1 MNWSSVKPFLGL
13 FLVFIFG
20 ITSSW
25 AQPMLPDL
33 EAISDNGKNY
43 LRWHS
48 PYDGVKLIA
57 VQQSLD
63 SLYNFKTIGQVKNVK
78 RGIHNFV
85 DEEPEAKKVFYR
97 LYLVFN
103 SNFTWYSNT
112 VRAKSD
118 IVREVPSAVN
128 LDSIVSAKLNEDY
141 LKIIES
147 ANKNTS
153 IKSFYPLLRI
163 EIPGIETIDP
173 NNYIISRF
181 LSSNPFTGH
190 ISVNFPNDVAKQFQ
204 GTFTIDFFDINNKKI
219 LNIPKISNTSFIIDK
234 RNFQNKGIYKFEL
247 KQADSLIE
255 SGNVVVY

>member
-13 FLVFIFG
+13 FLVFIFNQ
-20 ITSSW
+20 ISSW

-43 LRWHS
+43 LRWQS

-78 RGIHNFV
+78 RGVQTFV
-85 DEEPEAKKVFYR
+85 DEEPESKKVFYR

-118 IVREVPSAVN
+118 VVREVPSAVN
-128 LDSIVSAKLNEDY
+128 LDSIVSAKLNKDY
-141 LKIIES
+141 LRIIEKV
-147 ANKNTS
+147 NNTVPVKDLGPL
-153 IKSFYPLLRI
+153 IKI
-163 EIPGIETIDP
+163 AIPSIETVDP

-181 LSSNPFTGH
+181 LFSNPITGH
-190 ISVNFPNDVAKQFQ
+190 VNVTFPKDVAAQFH
-204 GTFTIDFFDINNKKI
+204 GKFTIDFFDANNKKV
-219 LNIPKISNTSFIIDK
+219 LHIPKISNTSFIIDK
-234 RNFQNKGIYKFEL
+234 RNFQKKGVYKFEM
-247 KQADSLIE
+247 KQEDSLIE
-255 SGNVVVY
+255 AGSIVVY